1 MELSHF
7 KLQTIYDTLF
17 SEVVKTGI
25 EEFMSQ
31 NLDDSEFYYT
41 TEMLWKTDALIGGIG
56 GYCMPA
62 DPTKNPFPAGIERE
76 LYRPLQY
83 ARSDI
88 DICDVRKFARYVVES
103 VGMHLEAACRL
114 LLKEKCSFG
123 NLRFYNTTL
132 GKAAHKIEQLGIFEK
147 DVIDALYNFVTVYN
161 KSKHEI
167 NQDETRTRMFNAYD
181 AVVAY
186 FAARVLGLAI
196 LQKVGREE
204 SFERYEINNKRKY
217 Y

>member
-1 MELSHF
+1 MELSHNE
-7 KLQTIYDTLF
+7 LQKIYDTFL
-17 SEVVKTGI
+17 SADVKAGI
-25 EEFMSQ
+25 EEVMGQ
-31 NLDDSEFYYT
+31 NLDAPEFYYA

-123 NLRFYNTTL
+123 NLRFYNITL
-132 GKAAHKIEQLGIFEK
+132 GKAVHKIEQLGIFEK
-147 DVIDALYNFVTVYN
+147 DVIEALYNFVAVYN

-167 NQDETRTRMFNAYD
+167 NQDEKRTRMFNVYD
-181 AVVAY
+181 AVVA
-186 FAARVLGLAI
+186 
-196 LQKVGREE
+196 
-204 SFERYEINNKRKY
+204 
-217 Y
+217 